1 MPDWRDLAH
10 RTSADL
16 AAAGL
21 RLLLDHTA
29 RAIDPVAKQVT
40 VTDPAGADRGLEQ
53 HPGAHAGDD
62 PADQEQGG
70 AGPVQADRQ
79 RDHVGGLVEQAD
91 APPCQ
96 GVKWAGLL
104 LSALVL
110 FGVGAYSAVT
120 LVGDWWRSGPGCW

>member
-1 MPDWRDLAH
+1 M
-10 RTSADL
+10 
-16 AAAGL
+16 
-21 RLLLDHTA
+21 
-29 RAIDPVAKQVT
+29 
-40 VTDPAGADRGLEQ
+40 
-53 HPGAHAGDD
+53 
-62 PADQEQGG
+62 
-70 AGPVQADRQ
+70 QADRQ
-79 RDHVGGLVEQAD
+79 RDHVGGLGEQAD